1 MTTEQEG
8 KILKIIWETS
18 HTRQTSIV
26 DDEEDSDPDLDMV
39 SVLPSLWFY

>member
-8 KILKIIWETS
+8 KITWD
-18 HTRQTSIV
+18 TRNKLLDSNIL
-26 DDEEDSDPDLDMV
+26 DEEEDSDPDVDMV